1 MGKDK
6 NKIRNNEEE
15 MKIGENSLRK
25 LIEVYSYNVVVDQFF
40 MKTSKKI
47 GEIDKILRNL
57 KE

>member
-6 NKIRNNEEE
+6 NKVRINEEE

-40 MKTSKKI
+40 MKPSKK
-47 GEIDKILRNL
+47 
-57 KE
+57 